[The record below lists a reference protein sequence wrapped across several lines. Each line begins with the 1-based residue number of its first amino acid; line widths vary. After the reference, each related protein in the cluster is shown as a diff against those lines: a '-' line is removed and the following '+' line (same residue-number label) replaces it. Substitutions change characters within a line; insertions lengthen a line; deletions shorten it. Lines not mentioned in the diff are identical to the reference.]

1 MGWGGVN
8 EHLIHMSLPLCVSV
22 CVAVPVPL
30 VCLAESLHGSEVMM
44 GSTPSP
50 AQGSIGPPKEEVV
63 ERGTE
68 GPQGSTLGGVTAMGE
83 GDRQGFGSHTTP
95 RSGSIPFHVSQFKR

>member
-1 MGWGGVN
+1 M
-8 EHLIHMSLPLCVSV
+8 CQCV

-30 VCLAESLHGSEVMM
+30 VCLAESLHGSEVM